1 MSKNT
6 TTPKGAGT
14 NTPNPEQA
22 EKAQVNPVTLQ
33 IVSQEASPEPSQE
46 QTPEELKREI
56 ERLKAQLSKNPETFD
71 DLINYYQR
79 KQELINQLQQLE
91 NTHGIIKQHLQ
102 GTNKEHNE
110 DIFSS
115 DNYSLVIMG
124 KKQGGYGEAEIL
136 KFKNPS
142 VIGDLLN
149 FVLGKVQSKMN
160 EIQFEIS
167 Q

>member
-6 TTPKGAGT
+6 TTQKGEGA
-14 NTPNPEQA
+14 NTPKPEQA
-22 EKAQVNPVTLQ
+22 AKDQVNPATLHV
-33 IVSQEASPEPSQE
+33 VSQEPSQE
-46 QTPEELKREI
+46 ENPEELRREI

-71 DLINYYQR
+71 DLINYFQR
-79 KQELINQLQQLE
+79 KQELINQLQQFE
-91 NTHGIIKQHLQ
+91 NTHGTIKQHLQ
-102 GTNKEHNE
+102 VVNKEHNE

-124 KKQGGYGEAEIL
+124 KKQAGYGESEIL

-142 VIGDLLN
+142 VIADLLSY
-149 FVLGKVQSKMN
+149 VLAKVESKMN
-160 EIQFEIS
+160 EIQYEIA

>member
-1 MSKNT
+1 MNKNT
-6 TTPKGAGT
+6 TTPKGEGANMPKAEQPKT
-14 NTPNPEQA
+14 TPAPM
-22 EKAQVNPVTLQ
+22 QVVDQVTT
-33 IVSQEASPEPSQE
+33 QE

-56 ERLKAQLSKNPETFD
+56 ERLKAQLSKNPESFD

-91 NTHGIIKQHLQ
+91 TTHGVIKQHLQ
-102 GTNKEHNE
+102 VTNKEHNE

-142 VIGDLLN
+142 VIGDLLSY
-149 FVLGKVQSKMN
+149 VLGKVQAKMN

>member
-6 TTPKGAGT
+6 TTPKGEGT
-14 NTPNPEQA
+14 NTSKPEQA
-22 EKAQVNPVTLQ
+22 EKPQVNPVTLQ
-33 IVSQEASPEPSQE
+33 VVSQEPSQE

-91 NTHGIIKQHLQ
+91 TTHGIIKQHLQ
-102 GTNKEHNE
+102 VTNKEHNE

-124 KKQGGYGEAEIL
+124 KKQGGYGEGEIL

-142 VIGDLLN
+142 VIADLLN
-149 FVLGKVQSKMN
+149 YVLGKVQAKMN

-167 Q
+167 E

>member
-6 TTPKGAGT
+6 TTPKGEGA
-14 NTPNPEQA
+14 NTPKAEQP
-22 EKAQVNPVTLQ
+22 KTSPVILHVVN
-33 IVSQEASPEPSQE
+33 QEQSQE

-56 ERLKAQLSKNPETFD
+56 ERLKAQLSKSPETFD

-79 KQELINQLQQLE
+79 KQELISQLQQLE

-102 GTNKEHNE
+102 VTTKEHNDE
-110 DIFSS
+110 IFSS
-115 DNYSLVIMG
+115 ENYSLVIMG
-124 KKQGGYGEAEIL
+124 KKQGGYGEGEIL

-142 VIGDLLN
+142 VITDLLSY
-149 FVLGKVQSKMN
+149 VLGKVQAKMN